1 MKTKL
6 ATFLFL
12 VMTAGNLG
20 CVQNSKDSS
29 NLIDFRNRQSI
40 ESQRPIII
48 AHRGG
53 VITEKTPECSLAAIR
68 LAKQQGYDMVELDVQ
83 QSRDGIPI
91 IFHDSDLKKA
101 CGVDNRIA
109 DMDSK
114 HIVKI
119 RFLRTNQ
126 TIVTLDRAL
135 EECHT
140 LSLGVMLDVKVSDDE
155 SFFRDV
161 ANLIKKYNYEP
172 STITINNDP
181 ALRKCFKDVV
191 MLTVTDDEFNRAQK
205 GEIVDLSGKYWFG
218 LPNRIPD
225 DTVKR
230 LHQNGAY
237 VIPAINTFRY
247 PEDNHYK
254 LARKDINRLI
264 HAGVEGFQIDSVY
277 KPLFDND

>member
-6 ATFLFL
+6 GTFLFL

-20 CVQNSKDSS
+20 CVQNNKDSS

-40 ESQRPIII
+40 ERQKPILI

-53 VITEKTPECSLAAIR
+53 VITEETPECSLAAIR

-83 QSRDGIPI
+83 KSRDGIPI
-91 IFHDSDLKKA
+91 IFHDSDLKNA
-101 CGVDNRIA
+101 CDIDNRIA
-109 DMDSK
+109 NMDSK
-114 HIVKI
+114 QIVKI
-119 RFLRTNQ
+119 KFLRTDQ

-135 EECHT
+135 QECLT
-140 LSLGVMLDVKVSDDE
+140 LSLGVMLDVKISDDE
-155 SFFRDV
+155 SFFQAV
-161 ANLIKKYNYEP
+161 VNLIKKYDCEP
-172 STITINNDP
+172 STITINSDP
-181 ALRKCFKDVV
+181 ALSKCFKDVV

-205 GEIVDLSGKYWFG
+205 GETIDLSGKYWFG

-225 DTVKR
+225 DMVKR
-230 LHQNGAY
+230 LQQNGAY

-247 PEDNHYK
+247 PKDNHYE

-264 HAGVEGFQIDSVY
+264 RTGVEGFQIDSVY